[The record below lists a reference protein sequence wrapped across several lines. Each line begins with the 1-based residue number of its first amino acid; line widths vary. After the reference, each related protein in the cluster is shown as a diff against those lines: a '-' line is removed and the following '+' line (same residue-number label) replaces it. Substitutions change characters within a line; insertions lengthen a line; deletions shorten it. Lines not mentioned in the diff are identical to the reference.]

1 MIPKPYHPRYEA
13 STDRRWHCFHVDKN
27 QISTQALKINI
38 KIVGGFK
45 MTVQEDITKI
55 YIGYFGRA
63 GDPEGFNYWIGEA
76 TDGGDGPGGRPPL
89 SLREIAASFS
99 VQPESTSLYPFLAN
113 PLVADSTNFITQV
126 YQNLFNR
133 NPDAEGLA
141 YWKGEL
147 AAAAGDPQAVG
158 AMIINIISG
167 AQNSADGQDRT
178 TIDNKVEVGLDW
190 VQSTANVPNFI
201 YEGLDATKASAKG
214 VIDPVD
220 DTAGSVANGKA
231 ETDAFIAG
239 GAGQPVNTV
248 NLTTGVDAL
257 IGTGG
262 DDLFNGTSGTFNTG
276 DSVDGA
282 GGTDTLRSIEAFGGF
297 FTPTLTSIE
306 MLTILATHTSATTID
321 MAASS
326 GLMSATLENSS
337 GALILSN
344 QNGIIDLT
352 ASNTTTSA
360 GLNVNYTASSVAGTT
375 DVQKLALNNAVLP
388 AGIVING
395 VETIELTATGTNTAA
410 SITGNINFMVD
421 GAGSLETFVTSTE
434 NTGTY
439 DASASTGN
447 QIIGFAAGKGY
458 TVTGGSGN
466 DSFEL
471 SGTTTN
477 MVMGGDG
484 DDMLIFGAS
493 LDDSDMVNGGDGRDI
508 LAIDNEFGLTGEIN
522 AATDVEVLMLI
533 NSSDGLNANDYTSIN
548 TFDFAGGPHSGRVN
562 ITGVQTS
569 DRFIFSSDQGF
580 NDEAVRFTGQQVGQS
595 VTMELQAQEGAG
607 GEVVIQANTNTNNA
621 AAVGFNGGIST
632 VTIDSTGMND
642 ASNMIHAVDRG
653 SSNYY
658 AFDNQSGPSNFIV
671 TGTQDLNIGA
681 RVGDAMTSSS
691 DTFGFRSSVNL
702 TAEDFT
708 GDLRVAGSN
717 SADVITGGMGA
728 DIIYGMNG
736 DDALT
741 GGDGVDQF
749 RFVGDNSTDM
759 LLDFT
764 AGTDKIG
771 FNTTIFDLTN
781 TTQTSEGATLSSDD
795 YIENRNGITDIG
807 SADDHK
813 VIELQTGLSSGQ
825 ISNDA
830 GAASEAFV
838 LVFNTTTSKGELW
851 YDSNWGTSG
860 GRTQVATLD
869 TVDDLAGI
877 QGLSNTD
884 FVEFMA

>member
-1 MIPKPYHPRYEA
+1 
-13 STDRRWHCFHVDKN
+13 
-27 QISTQALKINI
+27 
-38 KIVGGFK
+38 

-63 GDPEGFNYWIGEA
+63 GDPDGFNYWIGEA

-89 SLREIAASFS
+89 TLREIAASFS

-133 NPDAEGLA
+133 DPDAEGLA
-141 YWKGEL
+141 YWQGEL
-147 AAAAGDPQAVG
+147 AAAAGNPQAVG

-190 VQSTANVPNFI
+190 VQSAANVPNFV
-201 YEGLDATKASAKG
+201 YEGLAATAASAKG
-214 VIDPVD
+214 VIDAVD

-239 GAGQPVNTV
+239 GAGQPINTV

-262 DDLFNGTSGTFNTG
+262 DDLFNGTSGTLSTG
-276 DSVDGA
+276 DSIDGA
-282 GGTDTLRSIEAFGGF
+282 TGTDTLRSIEAFGGF
-297 FTPTLTSIE
+297 LTPTLTSIE
-306 MLTILATHTSATTID
+306 MLTIVATHNTTTTID
-321 MAASS
+321 MAAST

-337 GALILSN
+337 GALVLSN
-344 QNGIIDLT
+344 QSGIIELT
-352 ASNTTTSA
+352 ATNTTNFA
-360 GLNVNYTASSVAGTT
+360 GLGVNYTASTIAGTT
-375 DVQKLALNNAVLP
+375 DVQKLALNNAALP
-388 AGIVING
+388 AGISIAG

-410 SITGNINFMVD
+410 SIIGNANFVVD
-421 GAGSLETFVTSTE
+421 GSGSVETFVSSTAD
-434 NTGTY
+434 TGTY
-439 DASASTGN
+439 NASASTGS
-447 QIIGFAAGKGY
+447 QMITFAAGKGY
-458 TVTGGSGN
+458 TVMGGSAN
-466 DSFEL
+466 DSFDL
-471 SGTTTN
+471 SSTNTN
-477 MVMGGDG
+477 MVMGGEG
-484 DDMLIFGAS
+484 DDMLLFGNS
-493 LDDSDMVNGGDGRDI
+493 LDSTDTVDGGAGRDI
-508 LAIDNEFGLTGEIN
+508 LAIANENGLTTQIN
-522 AATDVEVLMLI
+522 AASGIEVLMLT
-533 NSSDGLNANDYTSIN
+533 SASDGLNAGDYTSID
-548 TFDFAGGPHSGRVN
+548 TFDFAGGQNGSRMN
-562 ITGVQTS
+562 ITGVQSS
-569 DRFIFSSDQGF
+569 DRFIFSSDQGTT
-580 NDEAVRFTGQQVGQS
+580 DEAVRFTGAQVGQS

-607 GEVVIQANTNTNNA
+607 GEVVIQADTNNNNA
-621 AAVGFNGGIST
+621 AAVGFQGGIST

-642 ASNMIHAVDRG
+642 AANMIHAVDRG

-702 TAEDFT
+702 TAESFT
-708 GDLRVAGSN
+708 GDLRVSGSN
-717 SADVITGGMGA
+717 SADVLTGGSGN
-728 DIIYGMNG
+728 DIFYGMNG

-771 FNTTIFDLTN
+771 FNTAIFDLTS
-781 TTQTSEGATLSSDD
+781 TTQTFEGATLSSND

-851 YDSNWGTSG
+851 YDSNWATSG
-860 GRTQVATLD
+860 GRTHVATLD

-884 FVEFMA
+884 FVEFIA